1 MASNVTKSG
10 QQILVAI
17 DKWLSK
23 ELKSIRLAEG
33 QMGKEIQL
41 PYAESWTSNREG
53 DYCIVTIGNDKYKC
67 TDTSYW
73 QLRKGIASHVID
85 AVNKANQKRSKNV
98 IVAEKEIETYNETS
112 NWWNASEFTDV
123 KSVYLVPK
131 PCKEYT
137 QLQKWLAKYGNF
149 ELKDYELYS
158 VRLFG
163 KRGRYDESGM
173 RMFLCHEPTRC
184 KKALEMLRKERTTG
198 CTLSVKVTN
207 EDDGNYDESV
217 RYETEYYGQRVRMLD
232 VAIYT
237 KSGKQKTSVM
247 VY

>member
-1 MASNVTKSG
+1 MASSVTKNG
-10 QQILVAI
+10 QQILVALY
-17 DKWLSK
+17 KWLSK

-41 PYAESWTSNREG
+41 PHVESWTSNRDG
-53 DYCIVTIGNDKYKC
+53 DYCIVTIGNDEYKC

-73 QLRKGIASHVID
+73 QLRKDISKHIID
-85 AVNKANQKRSKNV
+85 AVNKANQKRSNNYV
-98 IVAEKEIETYNETS
+98 FVETETVTYNETS
-112 NWWNASEFTDV
+112 NWWNSNSFTDV
-123 KSVYLVPK
+123 KSAYIVPK

-173 RMFLCHEPTRC
+173 RMFLCHKPTRC
-184 KKALEMLRKERTTG
+184 KKALEKLRKQRTSG
-198 CTLSVKVTN
+198 CTLSVKVVN
-207 EDDGNYDESV
+207 EDDSNYDESV
-217 RYETEYYGQRVRMLD
+217 RYETEYYGYRERIAV
-232 VAIYT
+232 VSIYT
-237 KSGKQKTSVM
+237 KGGKQKASVV